1 MSRSKVTLYVSDE
14 EKRQLETE
22 AEENDQ
28 SVSAYGK
35 QLLDRGRMAEAE
47 ESLTSRTDV
56 EAAIERTIQQTTEDY
71 HADLL
76 NAVEKAAVYS
86 IANYEL
92 AAGSSGFGAPGSTRQ
107 DTFATGR
114 RRTHRPLDTHRDA
127 RAASAEVKDSADTT
141 VADKSESGEESES
154 DSTGSEESSEDS
166 GGLVSDIRSRT
177 GR

>member
-56 EAAIERTIQQTTEDY
+56 EASIERTIQETTEEY

-76 NAVEKAAVYS
+76 DAVEKAAVYS

-92 AAGSSGFGAPGSTRQ
+92 AASSTGFGAPGSTRQ

-114 RRTHRPLDTHRDA
+114 RRVHRPLDTHRDA
-127 RAASAEVKDSADTT
+127 HENSAEEG
-141 VADKSESGEESES
+141 ESGS
-154 DSTGSEESSEDS
+154 DSTGSKESSEDS
-166 GGLVSDIRSRT
+166 EGLVSDIRSRT

>member
-1 MSRSKVTLYVSDE
+1 MSRERLTIYLDSETKAQLAREADE
-14 EKRQLETE
+14 RDMTRSE
-22 AEENDQ
+22 
-28 SVSAYGK
+28 YGAH
-35 QLLDRGRMAEAE
+35 LLDRGRMAEAE

-56 EAAIERTIQQTTEDY
+56 EGAIERTIQETTEEY

-76 NAVEKAAVYS
+76 DAVEKAAVYS

-114 RRTHRPLDTHRDA
+114 RRVHRPLDTHRDA
-127 RAASAEVKDSADTT
+127 RESSAEEG
-141 VADKSESGEESES
+141 ESGS
-154 DSTGSEESSEDS
+154 DSTGSEEASEDS

>member
-1 MSRSKVTLYVSDE
+1 MSRERLTIYLDSETKAQLAREADE
-14 EKRQLETE
+14 RDMTRSE
-22 AEENDQ
+22 
-28 SVSAYGK
+28 YGAH
-35 QLLDRGRMAEAE
+35 LLDRGRMAEAE

-56 EAAIERTIQQTTEDY
+56 EAAIERTIRETTEEY

-76 NAVEKAAVYS
+76 DAVEKAAVYS

-92 AAGSSGFGAPGSTRQ
+92 DAGSSGFGAPGSTRQ

-114 RRTHRPLDTHRDA
+114 RRVHRPLDTHRDA
-127 RAASAEVKDSADTT
+127 RESSAEEG
-141 VADKSESGEESES
+141 ESGS

>member
-1 MSRSKVTLYVSDE
+1 MSRERLTIYLDSETKAQLAREADE
-14 EKRQLETE
+14 RDMTRSE
-22 AEENDQ
+22 
-28 SVSAYGK
+28 YGAH
-35 QLLDRGRMAEAE
+35 LLDRGRMAEAE

-56 EAAIERTIQQTTEDY
+56 EGAIERTIQETTEEY

-76 NAVEKAAVYS
+76 DAVEKAAVYS

-114 RRTHRPLDTHRDA
+114 RRVHRPLDTHRDA
-127 RAASAEVKDSADTT
+127 RESSAEEG
-141 VADKSESGEESES
+141 ESGS